1 MQVAA
6 YGSVRKWTLAMNIG
20 KHSDSNRESQLLSQ
34 DQCSNYVFTCFIIII
49 IIIIENEEMI
59 VAVNAIY
66 AIALRSLKNSGLQR
80 DLNPWPRD
88 TGAML

>member
-1 MQVAA
+1 
-6 YGSVRKWTLAMNIG
+6 MNFG

-34 DQCSNYVFTCFIIII
+34 DQCSNYVFTCFIVIIII

-66 AIALRSLKNSGLQR
+66 VIA
-80 DLNPWPRD
+80 
-88 TGAML
+88 